1 MKKYTKKP
9 IEVEA
14 IQFFEENLED
24 VFNFLGDFPHKYFAS
39 EKMILIYS
47 LEGNLLAGQGDYIV
61 KGIYDEFYLCKQDVF
76 QKQYLEVK

>member
-24 VFNFLGDFPHKYFAS
+24 VFNFLGDFPHKYFA
-39 EKMILIYS
+39 
-47 LEGNLLAGQGDYIV
+47 
-61 KGIYDEFYLCKQDVF
+61 
-76 QKQYLEVK
+76 